1 MPTRP
6 VVMRTTPVELRLPND
21 LLAYLTR
28 RAEAEERSLTSLIVL
43 LLREA
48 KRADQAKE
56 V

>member
-6 VVMRTTPVELRLPND
+6 VVIRTTPVELRLPND
-21 LLAYLTR
+21 LLVYLTQ
-28 RAEAEERSLTSLIVL
+28 RAEAEERSLSSLIVL

-48 KRADQAKE
+48 KRADQSKE